1 MPLNPAFRKKKQDLC
16 KAKLN
21 SRTARDTK
29 RKPVL
34 KNKPKKK
41 KKSLSGLRDGT
52 VMQLK
57 ALAAPQRT

>member
-1 MPLNPAFRKKKQDLC
+1 MPLNPAFRKKKQGLC
-16 KAKLN
+16 KARLN
-21 SRTARDTK
+21 SRTARTTK

-41 KKSLSGLRDGT
+41 KSLRGLRYGT
-52 VMQLK
+52 ALQLK